1 MLSACNIQATML
13 PAPDLKLIAYDL
25 DDPCDQSLWAGT
37 AAHIVHNLRD
47 AGAEVVVSGRH
58 APKLRRLSKT
68 LQYNY
73 FHRIHK
79 QYFHAERDA
88 FQAKLGGLAG
98 SRALSRIRDADA
110 CVAFFP
116 ASVAYLETFLP
127 IFLIH
132 DASWSQ
138 LLETYPHLSPT
149 RQVPRIVR
157 SGADLERRAY
167 TRKNVYPILTSHWVA
182 DRLTREYNLD
192 PQRISI
198 LPFGANFNEE
208 PERDFVEEQIER
220 RGQGSCR
227 LLFVGRDWERKRGPF
242 AVEVCE
248 ILNARGLPTELTV
261 VGAPPLHA
269 GPHVHFTGL
278 LRKTVPEQKARLS
291 RLYAESDFFLMPSLA
306 EAQGIVF
313 NEAAAYGL
321 PALARDVGG
330 VSAVLDP
337 GWSALFPE
345 DAPATFY
352 ADWIGSAFR
361 DRTHYRQLAHAA
373 RADYEARLS
382 GPVYAGRLIEII
394 RSRLDAPSGEL

>member
-1 MLSACNIQATML
+1 MP
-13 PAPDLKLIAYDL
+13 PAQDLKLIAYDL

-37 AAHIVHNLRD
+37 AAHIVHNLRA
-47 AGAEVVVSGRH
+47 AGAKVVVSGRH
-58 APKLRRLSKT
+58 ASRLRRLSKS

-73 FHRIHK
+73 FDRVHK

-88 FQAKLGGLAG
+88 FQAKLGGMAA
-98 SRALSRIRDADA
+98 SRALSRIKDADA

-116 ASVAYLETFLP
+116 ASVAYLETSLP
-127 IFLIH
+127 VFLIH

-138 LLETYPHLSPT
+138 LLETYPHLSST

-167 TRKNVYPILTSHWVA
+167 TRKNVYPVLTSHWVA
-182 DRLTREYNLD
+182 DRLTAEYDLD
-192 PQRISI
+192 PQRTSI
-198 LPFGANFNEE
+198 LPFGANFDEE
-208 PERDFVEEQIER
+208 PERGFVEEKIER
-220 RGQGSCR
+220 RGEGGCR
-227 LLFVGRDWERKRGPF
+227 LLFVGRDWERKGGPF
-242 AVEVCE
+242 AAEVCAL
-248 ILNARGLPTELTV
+248 LNARGLPTELTV
-261 VGAPPLHA
+261 VGAPPLDL
-269 GPHVHFTGL
+269 GPNVHFTGL

-337 GWSALFPE
+337 GWSGLFPE
-345 DAPATFY
+345 DVPATFY
-352 ADWIGSAFR
+352 ADWIASGFR
-361 DRTHYRQLAHAA
+361 DRTRYRQLAHAA

-382 GPVYAGRLIEII
+382 GPVYAQRLIQII
-394 RSRLDAPSGEL
+394 RSRLDASGGDL